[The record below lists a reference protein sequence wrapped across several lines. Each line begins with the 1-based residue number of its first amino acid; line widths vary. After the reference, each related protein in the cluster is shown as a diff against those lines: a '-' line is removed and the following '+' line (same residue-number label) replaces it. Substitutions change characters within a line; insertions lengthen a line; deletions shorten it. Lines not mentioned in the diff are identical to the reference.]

1 MTALARARRPV
12 TIYRGTPASLVGMMT
27 EIDIWR
33 VAYLMLWWY
42 GETAQEESARRAD
55 EFAEEGDLAGAAC
68 WHRIIDA
75 IEQLAITTPCGVI
88 H

>member
-1 MTALARARRPV
+1 
-12 TIYRGTPASLVGMMT
+12 MMT

-33 VAYLMLWWY
+33 AAYLMLWWY

-55 EFAEEGDLAGAAC
+55 EFAEEGDRAGEAC
-68 WHRIIDA
+68 WRRIIDA
-75 IEQLAITTPCGVI
+75 IGQLESATPSGLI

>member
-1 MTALARARRPV
+1 
-12 TIYRGTPASLVGMMT
+12 MMT

-33 VAYLMLWWY
+33 AAYLMLWWY

-55 EFAEEGDLAGAAC
+55 EFGGAGDPIGAAC
-68 WHRIIDA
+68 WRRTIGA
-75 IEQLAITTPCGVI
+75 IEELENMTPYGLL

>member
-1 MTALARARRPV
+1 
-12 TIYRGTPASLVGMMT
+12 MT

-33 VAYLMLWWY
+33 AAYLMLWWY

-55 EFAEEGDLAGAAC
+55 EFAAYGDPGGEAC
-68 WHRIIDA
+68 WRRVIDA
-75 IEQLAITTPCGVI
+75 IEQLANTTPFGLL

>member
-1 MTALARARRPV
+1 
-12 TIYRGTPASLVGMMT
+12 MMT

-33 VAYLMLWWY
+33 AAYLMLWWY

-55 EFAEEGDLAGAAC
+55 EFAADGDPAGEAC
-68 WHRIIDA
+68 WRRVIDA
-75 IEQLAITTPCGVI
+75 IEQLANTTPSGLL